1 MDVFLCENTSMKRV
15 EIEEKGEGRK
25 TNGGGKSNIHC
36 KHICK
41 YQNVTPLQL
50 LYANNFFKSN
60 DNLNNT
66 CPPQFGTLSFLFK
79 LFLN

>member
-1 MDVFLCENTSMKRV
+1 MMDVFLCENTSMKRV

-41 YQNVTPLQL
+41 YQNVTPL
-50 LYANNFFKSN
+50 
-60 DNLNNT
+60 T
-66 CPPQFGTLSFLFK
+66 TIIC
-79 LFLN
+79 